1 MLGYRGGERHGDLGE
16 EGNKAHRL
24 EQRLVNSEDWL
35 GGRGEPW
42 KK

>member
-1 MLGYRGGERHGDLGE
+1 MVVRGVEIWGE
-16 EGNKAHRL
+16 EGNKVRLL

-35 GGRGEPW
+35 GERGEPW